1 MKFAVIIEKSDNGF
15 GAYSPDLP
23 GCIAADDTYEATLQ
37 LMKEAMDF
45 HIEGMQIH
53 GYAIP
58 EPTSQITYIM
68 AGVDPKN
75 YIVII
80 EKKESNYTAYPADFL
95 DIIVTA
101 ETAGEAVRLAKEALE
116 SHFRSLVENGES
128 IPEPHSQDTTVE
140 LEFPIPA
147 V

>member
-1 MKFAVIIEKSDNGF
+1 MRFIVIIEKGESNY
-15 GAYSPDLP
+15 GAWSPDLL
-23 GCIAADDTYEATLQ
+23 GCVALGDTVEETIES
-37 LMKEAMDF
+37 MKEAMDF

-58 EPTSQITYIM
+58 EPSSQITYIM

-95 DIIVTA
+95 DSIVTA

-116 SHFRSLVENGES
+116 SHFHSLVENGES

>member
-1 MKFAVIIEKSDNGF
+1 MRYNILLVPSKEGY
-15 GAYSPDLP
+15 GAWSPDLL
-23 GCIAADDTYEATLQ
+23 GCVALGDTVEETIES
-37 LMKEAMDF
+37 MKEAMDF

-68 AGVDPKN
+68 AGMDPKN

-116 SHFRSLVENGES
+116 CHFHSLVENGEP